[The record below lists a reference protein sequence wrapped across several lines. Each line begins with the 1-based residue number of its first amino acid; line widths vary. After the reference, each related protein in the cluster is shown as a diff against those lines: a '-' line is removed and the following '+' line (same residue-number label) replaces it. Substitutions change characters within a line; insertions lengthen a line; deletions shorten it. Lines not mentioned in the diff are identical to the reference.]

1 MQSDF
6 SAPQPTPFGPPPF
19 AMQNGPMDTIL
30 DYIHEIQS
38 SIKKAERTSVLT
50 EKIKAYVFFL

>member
-6 SAPQPTPFGPPPF
+6 SAPQPSPFGPPPF
-19 AMQNGPMDTIL
+19 AIQNGPMDTIL

-38 SIKKAERTSVLT
+38 SIKKGDSTSVLN
-50 EKIKAYVFFL
+50 EKIKA